1 MVHTASPVSFAPDA
15 DVIAPAVDGTLSVLR
30 AADEH
35 GIKRVVL
42 TSTVAAASQYVEG
55 GETLNF
61 DEECWGSTEEME
73 ADKDL
78 QPYYLGKTLAEKK
91 AWEFREG
98 KEFELVTILPGVVL
112 GRSLTD
118 YSNLSAQIFK
128 SVA

>member
-1 MVHTASPVSFAPDA
+1 
-15 DVIAPAVDGTLSVLR
+15 
-30 AADEH
+30 
-35 GIKRVVL
+35 
-42 TSTVAAASQYVEG
+42 
-55 GETLNF
+55 
-61 DEECWGSTEEME
+61 ME

-91 AWEFREG
+91 AWDFREE